1 MTEDPDDRVADWLAD
16 LVATLDV
23 AHELT
28 KRGRDVFDADVA
40 VPLALEAIANR
51 VGDLCKKLIAAD
63 PGRFAE
69 PIWNQAARNR
79 DFVVHHDHRI
89 DPDVLWRTAVISFS
103 ALAHRARHE
112 ARPGRPADR

>member
-1 MTEDPDDRVADWLAD
+1 MTEGPDDWVAGWLAD

-23 AHELT
+23 ARELT
-28 KRGRDVFDADVA
+28 TRGRDAFDTDVA

-51 VGDLCKKLIAAD
+51 VGDLCKKLITAD

-69 PIWNQAARNR
+69 PIWSQAARNR
-79 DFVVHHDHRI
+79 DFVVHHYHRV
-89 DPDVLWRTAVISFS
+89 DPDVLWRTAVISFP
-103 ALAHRARHE
+103 ALADRARDE